1 MPIQITIPRLG
12 WSMEEGTF
20 AGWQKRDGELV
31 RPGEILFELEGE
43 KALQEIEAV
52 DEGILR
58 IPPDGPAV
66 GAVLKVGAVIGVL
79 VADGEQAPWESAVQP
94 ASPSP
99 AATRVEEKSGE
110 PFPMAAPS
118 VRRLARELGVVLSQV
133 SGTGRDGRITEDD
146 VRRATTAGQSQTA
159 APAPARDANSSP
171 ECTGPIATPRA
182 RRTARHLGVDW
193 TVLHG
198 TGRNGRIRERDVV
211 QAANAI
217 GSSASTG
224 VVTGKPLTG
233 RRAVIARRMQESR
246 QQTVPVTL
254 TTRASAGNLVSLRN
268 QFRTAG
274 ISPVPAYHDLIAK
287 LVAECL
293 VTHPVLGTRREGDRL
308 VLPEP
313 DSIALGL
320 AVDTPEGLTVP
331 VLRSV
336 RGSSLTE
343 LTRESLRCIEKAR
356 QGRLNAQ
363 DLAGAAFTI
372 SSLGSQ
378 GIDAFTPVINYPET
392 AILGVGAIRKVAVVT
407 DDDRVVVG
415 QELVL
420 SLTFDHQVVDG
431 APAARFLQDLVK
443 AIENP
448 AARLLMPMA

>member
-66 GAVLKVGAVIGVL
+66 GAILKVGAVIGVL

-94 ASPSP
+94 VSPSP

-133 SGTGRDGRITEDD
+133 NGTGRDGRITEDD
-146 VRRATTAGQSQTA
+146 VRRATNAGRSQTA
-159 APAPARDANSSP
+159 ALAPAGDANSSP
-171 ECTGPIATPRA
+171 ERTGPIATPRA

-217 GSSASTG
+217 ESSLSTG
-224 VVTGKPLTG
+224 VVTGKLLSG

-293 VTHPVLGTRREGDRL
+293 VTHPVLGTRRDCDRL

-331 VLRSV
+331 VLRNV
-336 RGSSLTE
+336 RGSTLSE
-343 LTRESLRCIEKAR
+343 LTQESLRCIDKAR